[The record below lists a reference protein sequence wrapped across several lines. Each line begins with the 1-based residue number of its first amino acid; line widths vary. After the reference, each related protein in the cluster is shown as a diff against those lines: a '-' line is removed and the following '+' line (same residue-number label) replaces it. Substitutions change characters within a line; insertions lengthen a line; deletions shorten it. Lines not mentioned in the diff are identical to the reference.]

1 MEILPYTT
9 IKRSTFYYQA
19 HRHEVKD
26 NQELLQIIKDI
37 KQQNP
42 SYGYRPVTD
51 ELHRRGIKVN
61 HKRVNRL
68 MRGNGL
74 SSRMYNRQT
83 RKYDSSIGPQGKK
96 AKNRLNRRFQT
107 NRPYQKMVTDV
118 SEYRYGKMGQNERV
132 YLSPIKDL
140 CSGEIVSYNISDHPT
155 TDFVMKPL
163 MELIN
168 KRPILNYRMTVHSD
182 QEIQYQTKAWRQ
194 TLKKN
199 HIFQSMSR
207 RATCLDN
214 ASMESFFHTMKVE
227 LYYEHHYQTK
237 SELVKAM
244 KEWIEYYNQ
253 RRIRHKL
260 KGKTP
265 IEYRDLALEKIS

>member
-9 IKRSTFYYQA
+9 IKRSTFYYQT
-19 HRHEVKD
+19 HRHEAKD
-26 NQELLQIIKDI
+26 NQELLQTIKDI

-42 SYGYRPVTD
+42 SYGYRTVTD

-68 MRGNGL
+68 MRENGL

-155 TDFVMKPL
+155 TNFVMKPL
-163 MELIN
+163 MELID

-182 QEIQYQTKAWRQ
+182 QGIQYQTKAWRQ

-214 ASMESFFHTMKVE
+214 ASMESFFHTMKVA
-227 LYYEHHYQTK
+227 LYYGRHYQTK
-237 SELVKAM
+237 SELIKAM
-244 KEWIEYYNQ
+244 KKWIEYYNQ
-253 RRIRHKL
+253 KRIRHKL

-265 IEYRDLALEKIS
+265 IEYRNLALEKVS